1 MQLSKSKNSWKNI
14 LWTFAWKLLK
24 NSKFSIIQYC
34 CILFFFKKTMKNKLT
49 VVFPTR
55 PNIQNIKWLLWS
67 LDQQTFQ
74 DFKVIGIIDS
84 KLTQKEFD
92 ELKKESLDWLKNI
105 QDRVYFISNVNSD
118 FVPQKWVSYV
128 RNYGIKLADTEFLNL
143 FDDDEI
149 LKPDYLEKS
158 FEIYGRIK
166 SSPNPFL
173 EKEGEHSPLF
183 FKEGNKGWFKEFVLV
198 PKLMFRQTW
207 KIQNEWFDYYNFWTS
222 RPHQFHFKWEKFAQI
237 QMYSWNSL
245 FWPTKIFQ
253 EVLFDERFDFVYE
266 DLEFTY
272 RIHKAGYPIFI
283 SSELEIFHMERDKT
297 LLEDARIGSEFQCH
311 RKARHRMRFVR
322 KNATIIQ
329 KIQFYLLWFWAQP
342 LRLISKI
349 IRLAPKKDRKTLIW
363 ALICGTRDWM
373 KN

>member
-1 MQLSKSKNSWKNI
+1 
-14 LWTFAWKLLK
+14 
-24 NSKFSIIQYC
+24 
-34 CILFFFKKTMKNKLT
+34 MKNKLT
-49 VVFPTR
+49 IVFPTR
-55 PNIQNIKWLLWS
+55 PNIHNIKWLLGS
-67 LDQQTFQ
+67 LDTQTFQ

-92 ELKKESLDWLKNI
+92 ELKNQALEWLKNI
-105 QDRVYFISNVNSD
+105 KDRVHFISNLNSD
-118 FVPQKWVSYV
+118 FVPQNGVSYV
-128 RNYGIKLADTEFLNL
+128 RNYGIKLADTEFINL

-149 LKPDYLEKS
+149 LKPDYLKKS
-158 FEIYGRIK
+158 FEIYDEILSEMQWNEESK
-166 SSPNPFL
+166 KKDSSL
-173 EKEGEHSPLF
+173 GSEWQKQS
-183 FKEGNKGWFKEFVLV
+183 KWQFVLV

-222 RPHQFHFKWEKFAQI
+222 RPHQFHFADGQKFAQI
-237 QMYSWNSL
+237 QMYSGNSL

-272 RIHKAGYPIFI
+272 RIHKAWYPIFI
-283 SSELEIFHMERDKT
+283 SSELEIYHMERDKT
-297 LLEDARIGSEFQCH
+297 LLEDAWIGSEFQCH

-322 KNATIIQ
+322 KNATWRQ
-329 KIQFYLLWFWAQP
+329 KIQFYLLGFRAQP

-349 IRLAPKKDRKTLIW
+349 LRLAPQKERKTLIW
-363 ALICGTRDWM
+363 ALIRGTIEWM

>member
-1 MQLSKSKNSWKNI
+1 
-14 LWTFAWKLLK
+14 
-24 NSKFSIIQYC
+24 
-34 CILFFFKKTMKNKLT
+34 MKNKLT

-55 PNIQNIKWLLWS
+55 PNIHNIKWLLGS
-67 LDQQTFQ
+67 LDTQTFQ

-84 KLTQKEFD
+84 KLTQTEFD
-92 ELKKESLDWLKNI
+92 ELKNQALEWLKNI
-105 QDRVYFISNVNSD
+105 KDRVHFVSNVNSD
-118 FVPQKWVSYV
+118 FIPQKGVSYV
-128 RNYGIKLADTEFLNL
+128 RNYGIKLADTEFINL

-149 LKPDYLEKS
+149 LKPDYLQKS
-158 FEIYGRIK
+158 FKIYDVILSEMQWNEESK
-166 SSPNPFL
+166 KKDSSL
-173 EKEGEHSPLF
+173 SSGWEKQS
-183 FKEGNKGWFKEFVLV
+183 KWQFVLV

-222 RPHQFHFKWEKFAQI
+222 RPHQFHFADGQKFAQI

-272 RIHKAGYPIFI
+272 RIHKAWYPIFI
-283 SSELEIFHMERDKT
+283 SSELEIYHMERDKT
-297 LLEDARIGSEFQCH
+297 SLEDAWIGSEFQCY

-322 KNATIIQ
+322 KNATTIQ
-329 KIQFYLLWFWAQP
+329 KIQFYLLWFRAQP

-349 IRLAPKKDRKTLIW
+349 LRLAPKKERKTLIW
-363 ALICGTRDWM
+363 ALIRGTIEGM
-373 KN
+373 KNW

>member
-1 MQLSKSKNSWKNI
+1 
-14 LWTFAWKLLK
+14 
-24 NSKFSIIQYC
+24 
-34 CILFFFKKTMKNKLT
+34 MKNKLT
-49 VVFPTR
+49 IVFPTR
-55 PNIQNIKWLLWS
+55 PNIHNIKWLLGS
-67 LDQQTFQ
+67 LDTQTFQ

-92 ELKKESLDWLKNI
+92 ELKNQALEWLKNI
-105 QDRVYFISNVNSD
+105 KDRVHLISNVNSD
-118 FVPQKWVSYV
+118 FVPQNGVSYV
-128 RNYGIKLADTEFLNL
+128 RNYGIKLADTEFINL

-149 LKPDYLEKS
+149 LKPDYLQKS
-158 FEIYGRIK
+158 FDIYDVILSEMQWNEESK
-166 SSPNPFL
+166 KKDSSL
-173 EKEGEHSPLF
+173 GSKWQKQS
-183 FKEGNKGWFKEFVLV
+183 KWQFVLV

-222 RPHQFHFKWEKFAQI
+222 RPHQFHFSDGQKFAQI

-272 RIHKAGYPIFI
+272 RIYKAWYPIFI
-283 SSELEIFHMERDKT
+283 SSELEIYHMERDKT
-297 LLEDARIGSEFQCH
+297 LLEDAWIGSEFQCH

-322 KNATIIQ
+322 KNATTIQ
-329 KIQFYLLWFWAQP
+329 KIQFYLLWFRAQP

-349 IRLAPKKDRKTLIW
+349 LRLAPKKERKTLIW
-363 ALICGTRDWM
+363 ALIRGTIEGM